1 MFIARVARR
10 PVRLAFE
17 ILCDRAPE
25 KPKSISFGRGW
36 WVGVQPVDLVSATI
50 AELGARTEAATSKD
64 YAMTVSAALYDEY
77 KQLSLERGL
86 FPKGPNE
93 FHDDYALGYAV
104 YLLKMIPIPG
114 KPNVGPLS
122 EAGP

>member
-1 MFIARVARR
+1 ML
-10 PVRLAFE
+10 LALHAGIRKGPAE
-17 ILCDRAPE
+17 
-25 KPKSISFGRGW
+25 G

-50 AELGARTEAATSKD
+50 VELGARTEAATSKD
-64 YAMTVSAALYDEY
+64 NAMTVSAALYDEY

-114 KPNVGPLS
+114 KPNVGPPS
-122 EAGP
+122 EAEP

>member
-1 MFIARVARR
+1 M
-10 PVRLAFE
+10 
-17 ILCDRAPE
+17 
-25 KPKSISFGRGW
+25 
-36 WVGVQPVDLVSATI
+36 QPVDLVSATI

-77 KQLSLERGL
+77 KQLSFERGL

-93 FHDDYALGYAV
+93 FHDDYALGYVV

-114 KPNVGPLS
+114 TPNVGPSS